1 MENLS
6 KTKNFAIFISIF
18 YIFGILSAFYHI
30 EIPVG
35 FIAFILLLVLIF
47 VFNFGFKKS
56 ILLYLI
62 FFSGVI
68 RVNMTTKFDCTLD
81 NLNTSDAKVY
91 GQVVSSKDVSLR
103 NKRVKFYL
111 RAEKV
116 NVFNKEI
123 DGLNTKMLVNTDI
136 KDDIDKKIKIGDY
149 IELEGKLRTPKP
161 SSNPYQFDYQNYLL
175 RNGVKNILYADP
187 SSFKKLKE
195 AQFVKNKKE
204 SWYWLLA
211 KFETTRNKIL
221 EKHSKNIK
229 SPRLEVLGG
238 IVFGN
243 ETINPDEKIK
253 ENFKNSGLLHLLAA
267 SGLNVA
273 LIFGIWWRIATLIR
287 FPYNA
292 SILMG
297 ALFVMLYTFMTGF
310 PPSIL
315 RASIMLLFVL
325 FGKIIDR
332 EVNSISLIFFV
343 AFLILFFNPAMF
355 FDVGFELSFVV
366 TFGLVAFCPVVVE
379 KFKKID
385 EKYVSRYKK
394 ENTLKRH
401 FYMLFTPVNLISI
414 VLVPLV
420 AQIFVIPLQMYYFN
434 NFAPFSILANI
445 AVVPFIG
452 ILSFVGF
459 VSSFFALIPRLS
471 DFMVKIFDFI
481 ANPLLG
487 LLIKISEFFSS
498 FKISLISTMGL
509 NLFQMFGFWGL
520 ILLFLYNIKCD
531 FKNKKL
537 LLTFLVCTLIF
548 LLSFINFDKFSSRL
562 EIIMFDV
569 DNADSFLIKTPKNKY
584 IMIDTGRLPYKGLS
598 SAQNILNKYFKN
610 KRISSLELLIITHFD
625 SDHSGGAIDVMDNI
639 KIKEV
644 IIQKEDTKTKL
655 ANDIIK
661 YLKKNKLNY
670 KIASNNEVV
679 YEEQNLTLST
689 FHADI
694 DNSDNESSIA
704 SLLKYKDKNILFM
717 ADIGTVGFSQFEKY
731 IPNNI
736 DILKVGH
743 HGAKGVLNQKM
754 IDKLHPK
761 YALISAGTLGRF
773 VHPHYSTI
781 VLLNENSIK
790 TISTKNYGFVKILP
804 DKNDKEFQF

>member
-1 MENLS
+1 
-6 KTKNFAIFISIF
+6 
-18 YIFGILSAFYHI
+18 
-30 EIPVG
+30 
-35 FIAFILLLVLIF
+35 
-47 VFNFGFKKS
+47 
-56 ILLYLI
+56 
-62 FFSGVI
+62 
-68 RVNMTTKFDCTLD
+68 
-81 NLNTSDAKVY
+81 
-91 GQVVSSKDVSLR
+91 
-103 NKRVKFYL
+103 
-111 RAEKV
+111 
-116 NVFNKEI
+116 
-123 DGLNTKMLVNTDI
+123 
-136 KDDIDKKIKIGDY
+136 
-149 IELEGKLRTPKP
+149 
-161 SSNPYQFDYQNYLL
+161 
-175 RNGVKNILYADP
+175 
-187 SSFKKLKE
+187 
-195 AQFVKNKKE
+195 
-204 SWYWLLA
+204 
-211 KFETTRNKIL
+211 
-221 EKHSKNIK
+221 
-229 SPRLEVLGG
+229 
-238 IVFGN
+238 
-243 ETINPDEKIK
+243 
-253 ENFKNSGLLHLLAA
+253 
-267 SGLNVA
+267 
-273 LIFGIWWRIATLIR
+273 
-287 FPYNA
+287 
-292 SILMG
+292 
-297 ALFVMLYTFMTGF
+297 
-310 PPSIL
+310 
-315 RASIMLLFVL
+315 
-325 FGKIIDR
+325 
-332 EVNSISLIFFV
+332 
-343 AFLILFFNPAMF
+343 
-355 FDVGFELSFVV
+355 
-366 TFGLVAFCPVVVE
+366 
-379 KFKKID
+379 
-385 EKYVSRYKK
+385 
-394 ENTLKRH
+394 
-401 FYMLFTPVNLISI
+401 MLFTPVNLISI

-804 DKNDKEFQF
+804 DKNDKEFQFYHYDREKKNLSEVLFDKKDELPFHKSKYVYDFIKSNH